1 MAKKTAMASVQVMH
15 VKALYDGGALVNLS
29 KKKKKGKEEEKKL
42 AVGLLVV
49 AAKY

>member
-1 MAKKTAMASVQVMH
+1 MY
-15 VKALYDGGALVNLS
+15 ALYDGGARVNLS
-29 KKKKKGKEEEKKL
+29 KKKKGKEEEKKL